1 MDFPPKVVASVTSIE
16 EAKDAKKLGTDII
29 EVRVDLLHGD
39 ALSAVE
45 SIFSLGVPL
54 IITVRPEYE
63 GGRFK
68 GSDRERVEIFGSLAQ
83 YAAFID
89 VELKARTLDDIISTT
104 KGTDALPIV
113 SYHNFKKTPSNA
125 EMLRALDRCAGKG
138 GIAKL
143 AVMPHSLYDVLRLY
157 EVTIKA
163 KRPCC
168 TIAMGMLGKH
178 SRIMAP
184 VYGSVLTYGYVKKP
198 VAPGQMRVDKIIEGL
213 HLLGLR

>member
-113 SYHNFKKTPSNA
+113 SYHNFKKKRRQMQKCYAHWIAVRARAASLS
-125 EMLRALDRCAGKG
+125 LRSC
-138 GIAKL
+138 
-143 AVMPHSLYDVLRLY
+143 
-157 EVTIKA
+157 
-163 KRPCC
+163 
-168 TIAMGMLGKH
+168 
-178 SRIMAP
+178 RI
-184 VYGSVLTYGYVKKP
+184 
-198 VAPGQMRVDKIIEGL
+198 R
-213 HLLGLR
+213 

>member
-1 MDFPPKVVASVTSIE
+1 
-16 EAKDAKKLGTDII
+16 
-29 EVRVDLLHGD
+29 
-39 ALSAVE
+39 
-45 SIFSLGVPL
+45 
-54 IITVRPEYE
+54 
-63 GGRFK
+63 
-68 GSDRERVEIFGSLAQ
+68 
-83 YAAFID
+83 
-89 VELKARTLDDIISTT
+89 
-104 KGTDALPIV
+104 
-113 SYHNFKKTPSNA
+113 
-125 EMLRALDRCAGKG
+125 
-138 GIAKL
+138 
-143 AVMPHSLYDVLRLY
+143 MPHSLNDVLRLY